1 MSLQRFFYKH
11 TTILHQR
18 LIEIISVICCVP
30 ANPQIVTIWP
40 NSWHKSEHS
49 RGKFLRQYARNL
61 AYFLDV
67 LLPSTD
73 MLGYKCRVVPF
84 SRPTE
89 DNRKPNTVPLTQG
102 LKATMWRRD
111 RCWGRRNLPQ
121 MVQETRAAFQ
131 MDQSDLF
138 MVSVNPS
145 THGSPPS
152 GHQPCEGFL
161 RDLRILCGSPNS
173 PHINKPKPALVLLCL
188 CSWRGSRDST
198 Q

>member
-11 TTILHQR
+11 TKILHPR

-30 ANPQIVTIWP
+30 TNPQILTICP
-40 NSWHKSEHS
+40 NSWPKSEHL
-49 RGKFLRQYARNL
+49 REKFWRWYARNL

-67 LLPSTD
+67 FLPSTD

-84 SRPTE
+84 GRPTE

-111 RCWGRRNLPQ
+111 RCWGRRNISQ
-121 MVQETRAAFQ
+121 MVQEIRAALQ
-131 MDQSDLF
+131 MDQPDLF
-138 MVSVNPS
+138 IVSVNPS
-145 THGSPPS
+145 THGSPLS

-161 RDLRILCGSPNS
+161 RD
-173 PHINKPKPALVLLCL
+173 
-188 CSWRGSRDST
+188 
-198 Q
+198 